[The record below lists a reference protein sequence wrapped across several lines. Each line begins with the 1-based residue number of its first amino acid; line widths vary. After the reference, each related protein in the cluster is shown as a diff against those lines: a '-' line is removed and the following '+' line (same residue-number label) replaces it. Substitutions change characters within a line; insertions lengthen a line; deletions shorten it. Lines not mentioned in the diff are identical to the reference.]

1 MYKEPFSKVSVYRWK
16 SKDEQILYTFDEN
29 DDTYDIIFQDDTM
42 EMALNKIASFIKKED
57 NVRFYAWVSSKSLLF
72 SINDKKWKGY
82 NVNPFKSS
90 NHDSTE
96 LNEPITY
103 NYNTNK
109 LFLSNKI
116 NIVFESDLPKVVQK
130 NKYYF
135 TELTGKT
142 FKYYI

>member
-116 NIVFESDLPKVVQK
+116 NIV
-130 NKYYF
+130 
-135 TELTGKT
+135 
-142 FKYYI
+142 